1 MTKSKNIYA
10 KRGKKGEGSTQK
22 SMHLFLD
29 ADLIEVVDKQP
40 NKNRFIND
48 CIRERKLPKS

>member
-48 CIRERKLPKS
+48 CIREHKMSKA

>member
-48 CIRERKLPKS
+48 CIREHEMSKA

>member
-29 ADLIEVVDKQP
+29 ADLIEVVESKS

-48 CIRERKLPKS
+48 CIREHEKGEV